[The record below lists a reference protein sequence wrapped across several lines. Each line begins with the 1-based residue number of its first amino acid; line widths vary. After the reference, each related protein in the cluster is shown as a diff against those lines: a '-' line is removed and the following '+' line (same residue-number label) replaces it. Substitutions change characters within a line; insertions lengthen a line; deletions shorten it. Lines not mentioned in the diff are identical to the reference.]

1 MNISLVTSLFPEVNP
16 TYHERRFPY
25 AQLAFMPSKE
35 LLSVPSIYKVLELC
49 PRDLFSHT
57 KKRLVGV
64 DKNIAFNKKYIY
76 FYVTLRKNTAATP
89 FCNGL
94 LN

>member
-16 TYHERRFPY
+16 LTTNDVFPMHNWLLCLQKIIER
-25 AQLAFMPSKE
+25 S
-35 LLSVPSIYKVLELC
+35 SIYKGLELC

-64 DKNIAFNKKYIY
+64 DKNIAFSK
-76 FYVTLRKNTAATP
+76 
-89 FCNGL
+89 
-94 LN
+94 